1 MVLGQLNTHMK
12 ELRWISLHTIHK
24 NELKMDNRPSV
35 KPIEN
40 IGVNLHEFGLGTNFL
55 DTTSKVQVAKN
66 ITDKL
71 YFIKIKTL

>member
-1 MVLGQLNTHMK
+1 
-12 ELRWISLHTIHK
+12 
-24 NELKMDNRPSV
+24 MDNRPSV
-35 KPIEN
+35 KTVEN
-40 IGVNLHEFGLGTNFL
+40 MGVNIHEFGLGTNFL